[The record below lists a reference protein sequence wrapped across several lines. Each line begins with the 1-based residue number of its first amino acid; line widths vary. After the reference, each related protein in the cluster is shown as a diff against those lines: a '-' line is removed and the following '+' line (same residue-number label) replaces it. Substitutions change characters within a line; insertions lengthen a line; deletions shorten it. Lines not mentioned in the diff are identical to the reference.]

1 MATTNKA
8 TVYINANKNDPITYD
23 EFAQGIGHNDRL
35 SAEESIVWHKQY
47 IKESPSAKAEWAKE
61 WRVNYLVGNL
71 KVSEKEAD
79 RILSL
84 TKTQRTKAQQG
95 AYMRANSQF
104 IYHIVRPEPSKST
117 TVKQVKVTIDQVVE
131 LFEQLSKA
139 EQAKFMRIVK

>member
-35 SAEESIVWHKQY
+35 TAEESIIWHKQY

-61 WRVNYLVGNL
+61 WRVNYFVGNL

-104 IYHIVRPEPSKST
+104 IYHIVRPEPST
-117 TVKQVKVTIDQVVE
+117 TVKQKKVTLAMVRE
-131 LFEQLSKA
+131 LFEQLSKKDQA
-139 EQAKFMRIVK
+139 EFLRNPK